1 MKPILKWAGGK
12 YKLSTKI
19 INKLNYD
26 YEKSTYVE
34 PFAGG
39 LSVLFKL
46 MPKKAIVSDSN
57 SELINFYITLRD
69 ELEKLIRILRILNK
83 NNKKKGE
90 DFYYKIRSIDRN
102 ENYKDLSKVFK
113 AARLLYL
120 NKTCY
125 NGLFRVSK
133 KGYFNTPFGF
143 YTKPKIIDLSN
154 LRKASIYLNSNDIRI
169 LNKDYKKIIKFV
181 NSKSI
186 VYLDPPY
193 FFENRKSF
201 VGYTKK
207 GFDLKETKK
216 FKLFCDEL
224 IAQGARVVI
233 SNDANSTIRELYL
246 NNGSSKYEIFEI
258 ESLTSVGSSSLSRK
272 KVKEVLICGPKK

>member
-26 YEKSTYVE
+26 FEKSTYVE

-143 YTKPKIIDLSN
+143 YTKPRIIDLSN
-154 LRKASIYLNSNDIRI
+154 LRKASIYLNNNDIRI

-224 IAQGARVVI
+224 IALGARVVI
-233 SNDANSTIRELYL
+233 SNDDNSTIRDLYL
-246 NNGSSKYEIFEI
+246 NNESSKYEIFEI

>member
-26 YEKSTYVE
+26 FEKSTYVE

-233 SNDANSTIRELYL
+233 SNDDNSTIRDLYL

>member
-233 SNDANSTIRELYL
+233 SNDANSTIRDLYL

>member
-26 YEKSTYVE
+26 FEKSTYVE

-143 YTKPKIIDLSN
+143 YTKPRIIDLSN
-154 LRKASIYLNSNDIRI
+154 LRKASIYLNNNDIRI

-224 IAQGARVVI
+224 IALGARVVI
-233 SNDANSTIRELYL
+233 SNDDNSTIRDLYL
-246 NNGSSKYEIFEI
+246 NNGSSEYEIFEI